1 MLREKFTE
9 NLNYSQF
16 FSFEVLDYFNSI
28 CTDENYEWIVKYF
41 NVLMKEEN
49 KTAEK
54 FNNHHIRLAFTFRDD
69 NHKNRKE
76 TKSLA
81 NEVNGNIIRL
91 SVQNH
96 IKAHNYLRFIFKNT
110 IYEGYARSA
119 IYIICRKRNVE
130 NFTESEIDE
139 IAKIIEDCAK
149 ENKTKEERK
158 QYDKQWYLE
167 NRDRLLERGK
177 AYAEANKEKRSANGK
192 KWYKE
197 NKERHDAWQKEW
209 NNNHKEERKESSR
222 KWRENNRDNIRKNEN
237 KRNVRM
243 CIDPTNGTT
252 CTYGTLRS
260 RKKRNKEKYKDVK
273 PIECL
278 VKTENQQ

>member
-9 NLNYSQF
+9 NSVYSQF

-41 NVLMKEEN
+41 NVLIKEEN

-54 FNNHHIRLAFTFRDD
+54 FNDHHIRPAFTFRDD

-119 IYIICRKRNVE
+119 IYIICKKRNVE

-149 ENKTKEERK
+149 ENKTDEERK
-158 QYDKQWYLE
+158 QHHKEWYDK
-167 NRDRLLERGK
+167 NRDKLLEQGRK
-177 AYAEANKEKRSANGK
+177 RAELNKEKLSANGK
-192 KWYKE
+192 RWYRE
-197 NKERHDAWQKEW
+197 NKERHKEWQKEW
-209 NNNHKEERKESSR
+209 EENHKEERKEYFHE
-222 KWRENNRDNIRKNEN
+222 WRENNRDDVRKNEN
-237 KRNVRM
+237 ERNARM
-243 CIDPTNGTT
+243 CIDPTDGTK
-252 CTYGTLRS
+252 CLYGTLRS
-260 RKKRNKEKYKDVK
+260 RKVRNKEKYKDVIPSQCIIK
-273 PIECL
+273 
-278 VKTENQQ
+278 ENQQ

>member
-16 FSFEVLDYFNSI
+16 FSFEVLDYFDSI

-41 NVLMKEEN
+41 NVLMKKEN

-54 FNNHHIRLAFTFRDD
+54 FNDHHIMPAFTFRDD

-119 IYIICRKRNVE
+119 IYIICKKRNVE
-130 NFTESEIDE
+130 NFTESEIEE
-139 IAKIIEDCAK
+139 IAKIIEECSK
-149 ENKTKEERK
+149 ENKTDEERK
-158 QYDKQWYLE
+158 QRNKEWYNK
-167 NRDRLLERGK
+167 NRDKLLEQGRK
-177 AYAEANKEKRSANGK
+177 RAELNKEKLSANGK
-192 KWYKE
+192 RWYRE
-197 NKERHDAWQKEW
+197 NKERHKAWQKEW
-209 NNNHKEERKESSR
+209 EENHKEERKEYFHE
-222 KWRENNRDNIRKNEN
+222 WRENNRDDIRKNEN
-237 KRNVRM
+237 ERNARM
-243 CIDPTNGTT
+243 CIDPTDGTK
-252 CTYGTLRS
+252 CLYGTLRS
-260 RKKRNKEKYKDVK
+260 RKVRNKEKYKDVIPSQCIIK
-273 PIECL
+273 E
-278 VKTENQQ
+278 EQQ